1 MKPAW
6 RLIIDD
12 RVDGALNMAL
22 DRAALLARDEGV
34 VAPTLRLY
42 RWARPT
48 VSVGR
53 FQSLDDLDVAY
64 CERTGIDVVRRPT
77 GGRGVLHDD
86 EVTYSVIAGT
96 EDGIPRGVAAS
107 YRLFSAALSRAY
119 ALLGV
124 DAEMVSHGRSVGS
137 VPACY
142 LSPTKADLSLGAMK
156 LSGSA
161 QVWHGATVLQHG
173 SFVRSR
179 DPYREAVVFRL
190 GDEGASRLK
199 AETATLE
206 DALGEAPDPARII
219 AAVTEAFGEVMGVRL
234 LPGEWSAREAQLVRG
249 LIASGR
255 PLHDRLQ
262 HEASPDVEPGGL
274 YCDTIA
280 EEENGR
286 NDDVNRP

>member
-6 RLIIDD
+6 RLIVDD
-12 RVDGALNMAL
+12 RLDGALNMAL
-22 DRAALLARDEGV
+22 DRAALLAREEGV

-48 VSVGR
+48 ATIGR
-53 FQSLDDLDVAY
+53 FQSLDDLDVSY
-64 CERTGIDVVRRPT
+64 CVHSGIDIVRRPT

-86 EVTYSVIAGT
+86 ELTYSVIAGT
-96 EDGIPRGVAAS
+96 TDGIPRGVAAS
-107 YRLFSAALSRAY
+107 YRLFSAALSQAY

-161 QVWHGATVLQHG
+161 QVWFGATVLQHG

-179 DPYREAVVFRL
+179 DPDREAVVFRL
-190 GDEGASRLK
+190 GHEGASRLRT
-199 AETATLE
+199 ETATLE

-234 LPGEWSAREAQLVRG
+234 LPGEWSAREAQLVRE
-249 LIASGR
+249 LTATELPPR
-255 PLHDRLQ
+255 QRAQ
-262 HEASPDVEPGGL
+262 HEASPDVEPGGP
-274 YCDTIA
+274 YCDTITQ
-280 EEENGR
+280 EENGR
-286 NDDVNRP
+286 NDDVDRP